1 MMSLPVDSAVLDA
14 LIETNVEEL
23 TFSNTTPITPPAT
36 PSTMKGI
43 SRPETPRSQVLD
55 IPVKPENPYAKPIH
69 LLNANL
75 TFTPYEKE
83 WKLSAEEQALVSAS
97 VSKTW
102 TDQAMKCYMCAADCA
117 NCDIPKGNYSFV
129 CQMAKVVPVLLE
141 SLGQPDPHRLKRI
154 FPQGYPHTAY

>member
-1 MMSLPVDSAVLDA
+1 MMSLPADTALLDA
-14 LIETNVEEL
+14 IFDTPFEEL
-23 TFSNTTPITPPAT
+23 ST
-36 PSTMKGI
+36 PSHTPTTTGI
-43 SRPETPRSQVLD
+43 TRPETPRTQTTET
-55 IPVKPENPYAKPIH
+55 PTKPKNPYAKPIH

-83 WKLSAEEQALVSAS
+83 WKLSEEEQALVSAS